1 MELPE
6 DSVAE
11 DSWWL
16 EEAANATDDQ
26 GEEDGS
32 DIDSFGEFEQ
42 AADTDHGN
50 QANHEEIALKAV

>member
-6 DSVAE
+6 ETVAE
-11 DSWWL
+11 ESWWL

-26 GEEDGS
+26 DEEGS

-50 QANHEEIALKAV
+50 